1 MDDQTLEKKKKE
13 LRGEYKARGFGWI
26 DGIFIKPSQDYIL
39 RNEELRCIDMINS
52 ILCYSCEGYK
62 DAESVLEYEENSY
75 RNYLSEYVQTLG
87 REKVIG
93 LIQEQ
98 IESIDHIEHSVF
110 IDDEMLSYNSI
121 AWKNKNIIAV

>member
-13 LRGEYKARGFGWI
+13 LREEYKSRGFGWI